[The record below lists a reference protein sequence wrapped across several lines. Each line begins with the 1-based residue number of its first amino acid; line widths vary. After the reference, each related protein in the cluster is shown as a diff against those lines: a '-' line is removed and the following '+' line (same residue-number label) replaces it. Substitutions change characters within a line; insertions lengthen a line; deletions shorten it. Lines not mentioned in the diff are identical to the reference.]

1 MPRSAPVSTRRCIHL
16 VDIENLLGGWV
27 TDQRTRHLV
36 ARYHGTG
43 LIGSADLVIVAG
55 AHRAAA
61 RWAFAA
67 PQGWRRIITAD
78 EPDAADDAL
87 VKAGQAYAFSP
98 TTHLVIGSGDHYF
111 VPVAETARAAGAQ
124 IHGLI
129 GEGQLAPRLAVL
141 FDAITQ
147 IALRIRPRPVL

>member
-1 MPRSAPVSTRRCIHL
+1 MSRSAPPPTRRRIHL
-16 VDIENLLGGWV
+16 VDIENLLGGNV
-27 TDQRTRHLV
+27 TDRRTRDLV
-36 ARYHGTG
+36 ARYHSTG
-43 LIGSADLVIVAG
+43 LIGTADLVIVAG

-78 EPDAADDAL
+78 RPDAADDAL
-87 VKAGQAYAFSP
+87 VRAGQAFAYSP

-111 VPVAETARAAGAQ
+111 IPVAATARAAGAQ

-129 GEGQLAPRLAVL
+129 CEGKLAHGLAVL
-141 FDAITQ
+141 CDQITQ
-147 IALRIRPRPVL
+147 ITLQIRPRSAR

>member
-1 MPRSAPVSTRRCIHL
+1 MPRTAPTPSRRCIHL

-36 ARYHGTG
+36 ARYHSTG

-78 EPDAADDAL
+78 RPDAADDAL

-111 VPVAETARAAGAQ
+111 IPVAEKARAAGAQ

-129 GEGQLAPRLAVL
+129 GEGQVAPRVAVL
-141 FDAITQ
+141 FDATTQ
-147 IALRIRPRPVL
+147 IGVRIRRRPAP

>member
-1 MPRSAPVSTRRCIHL
+1 MPRTAPTPTRRCIHL

-36 ARYHGTG
+36 ARYHSTG

-78 EPDAADDAL
+78 RPDAADDAL
-87 VKAGQAYAFSP
+87 VKAGQAYRLLADHP
-98 TTHLVIGSGDHYF
+98 PGDRLGRPLLHS
-111 VPVAETARAAGAQ
+111 RGR
-124 IHGLI
+124 
-129 GEGQLAPRLAVL
+129 EGPGGRSA
-141 FDAITQ
+141 D
-147 IALRIRPRPVL
+147 PRPDR